1 MKISI
6 NNYEAYLIDYMDGL
20 LNNAET
26 QQLKAFCVQNHI
38 DFEEL
43 TEDLPVLESTDDT
56 FDEKEYLFKNK
67 IVPFGSINEDNYEE
81 RFIAYQE
88 LLLDGEKER
97 EVEEFA
103 DKNPFLLKDLRIY
116 GNCRLKPDTTVVFK
130 DKDNLKKK
138 AVILPLYAKIAAVA
152 AVIAV
157 LFGLFWLPKNEN
169 DNANQQPELV
179 ELTPEPSENVLY
191 PSEKE
196 SVISQDEEG
205 RDVALYVSDDKQQ
218 SNEDVVRNI
227 STEKQ
232 IALHNED
239 VARNVSTREQQTQSA
254 GDVARNVSTEFLTE
268 NETEEIQE
276 IRPKQIGLEPELLAS
291 LTPKNATEIEVSKD
305 FAIEYNLLPERVFFL
320 PMNDFYITQNQEW
333 NENDDY
339 EYYDHHRPS
348 LIGKGISWLS
358 KGRYGSIGEVVS
370 DGLRIAKRE
379 VIELSEQAL
388 VAVYIK
394 ADESFDEAKNR
405 WEERFERKSE

>member
-157 LFGLFWLPKNEN
+157 LFGLSWLPKNED
-169 DNANQQPELV
+169 DNANQQPVLV
-179 ELTPEPSENVLY
+179 ELKPEPSENVLN
-191 PSEKE
+191 PSGKE
-196 SVISQDEEG
+196 NVISQDEEG
-205 RDVALYVSDDKQQ
+205 RDVTFYVSDDKQ
-218 SNEDVVRNI
+218 NESKEEVVRNI

-232 IALHNED
+232 IASHNEH
-239 VARNVSTREQQTQSA
+239 VARNVSTKEQLAQSA
-254 GDVARNVSTEFLTE
+254 GHVARNVSTEHLAE
-268 NETEEIQE
+268 NKTKEIQE
-276 IRPKQIGLEPELLAS
+276 IRPEQIGIGPELLAS
-291 LTPKNATEIEVSKD
+291 LTPKNVTEIEVSND
-305 FAIEYNLLPERVFFL
+305 FAIENGLLPERAFFL
-320 PMNDFYITQNQEW
+320 PMNDFYLVQNQEW

-339 EYYDHHRPS
+339 EYYDENQS
-348 LIGKGISWLS
+348 LFDKGIIWLS
-358 KGRYGSIGEVVS
+358 KGHYGSIGEVVS

-394 ADESFDEAKNR
+394 ADESFDEAKTR

>member
-6 NNYEAYLIDYMDGL
+6 DNYEAYLIDYMDGR
-20 LNNAET
+20 LNNAEI

-43 TEDLPVLESTDDT
+43 TENLPVLESINDT

-67 IVPFGSINEDNYEE
+67 IVPFGNINEDNYEE

-88 LLLDGEKER
+88 LLLDGEEER

-103 DKNPFLLKDLRIY
+103 DNNPFLLNDLRTY
-116 GNCRLKPDTTVVFK
+116 GNCRLEPDTTIVFK

-157 LFGLFWLPKNEN
+157 LFGLFWLPKNED
-169 DNANQQPELV
+169 DNANQQPVLV

-239 VARNVSTREQQTQSA
+239 VARNVST
-254 GDVARNVSTEFLTE
+254 EFLTE

-276 IRPKQIGLEPELLAS
+276 IRPKQIGIGPELLAS

-305 FAIEYNLLPERVFFL
+305 FAIENGLLPERVFFL
-320 PMNDFYITQNQEW
+320 PVNDFHLAQNQEW
-333 NENDDY
+333 DDNDDY

-358 KGRYGSIGEVVS
+358 KDRYGSIGEVVS

-405 WEERFERKSE
+405 LEERFERKSE

>member
-6 NNYEAYLIDYMDGL
+6 DNYEAYLIDYMDGR
-20 LNNAET
+20 LNNAEI

-43 TEDLPVLESTDDT
+43 TENLPVLESTDDT

-67 IVPFGSINEDNYEE
+67 IVPFGNINKDNYEE

-88 LLLDGEKER
+88 LLLDGEEER

-103 DKNPFLLKDLRIY
+103 DNNPFLLKDLRTY
-116 GNCRLKPDTTVVFK
+116 GNCRLEPDTTIVFK

-169 DNANQQPELV
+169 DNANQQPVLV

-232 IALHNED
+232 IASHNED

-268 NETEEIQE
+268 NKTKEIQE
-276 IRPKQIGLEPELLAS
+276 IRPEQIGIEPELLAS
-291 LTPKNATEIEVSKD
+291 LTPKNATEIEVSKT

-320 PMNDFYITQNQEW
+320 PMNDFYLAQNQEW

-348 LIGKGISWLS
+348 LIGKGFSWLS

-405 WEERFERKSE
+405 WEERFERKE